1 MRRKRILSVLFAL
14 VLILSGLPMSAIAES
29 IEDAGKYSV
38 TVSYIDAATG
48 AEIHPPTKQVVNEG
62 ET

>member
-14 VLILSGLPMSAIAES
+14 VLILSSLPMSAIAES

-38 TVSYIDAATG
+38 TVSYIDAATKSTRQ
-48 AEIHPPTKQVVNEG
+48 PSK
-62 ET
+62 